1 MKIILSG
8 GGSGE
13 DSKEMDQL
21 FASFLD
27 KSKPLLYIPI
37 AMDNNRHSYD
47 SCLNWL
53 KSTFNELGINE
64 YEMLTEKTIHTLKK
78 RNPSDFSGI
87 YIGGGNTAYLLKTIK
102 ETILG
107 KFIEKAIDSETPI
120 YGGSAGAVIFA
131 KTISSALLYD
141 SNEVGLTSIEGFN
154 ILNNIE
160 ITCHYNNNEEEKILK
175 LINERKI
182 SKLIALSEKNG
193 LLVTPNEIKII
204 GKEGSILFEDNKKTF
219 IKIDS
224 ILNF

>member
-1 MKIILSG
+1 
-8 GGSGE
+8 
-13 DSKEMDQL
+13 MDQL

>member
-1 MKIILSG
+1 M
-8 GGSGE
+8 
-13 DSKEMDQL
+13 
-21 FASFLD
+21 
-27 KSKPLLYIPI
+27 
-37 AMDNNRHSYD
+37 
-47 SCLNWL
+47 
-53 KSTFNELGINE
+53 
-64 YEMLTEKTIHTLKK
+64 
-78 RNPSDFSGI
+78 
-87 YIGGGNTAYLLKTIK
+87 
-102 ETILG
+102 
-107 KFIEKAIDSETPI
+107 
-120 YGGSAGAVIFA
+120 
-131 KTISSALLYD
+131 
-141 SNEVGLTSIEGFN
+141 GLTSIEGFN